1 MQEDQAASTGAAGA
15 GNAQELEEQVMN
27 LKKDLVDKAKAAEEA
42 SKQLKAQERQ
52 MAEDMQTLSAL
63 EDELRKTQ
71 KEAGAYKS

>member
-1 MQEDQAASTGAAGA
+1 
-15 GNAQELEEQVMN
+15 MN
-27 LKKDLVDKAKAAEEA
+27 LKKDLADKAKAAEEA